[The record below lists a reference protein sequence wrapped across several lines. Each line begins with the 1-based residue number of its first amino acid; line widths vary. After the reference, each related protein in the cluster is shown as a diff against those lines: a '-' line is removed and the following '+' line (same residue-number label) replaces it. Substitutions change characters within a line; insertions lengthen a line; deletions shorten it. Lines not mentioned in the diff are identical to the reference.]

1 MVQQS
6 YFWTLYLSVSNSSSL
21 GALVLSVT
29 PQTDE
34 SSFKEERIN
43 YLSVSALSSSV
54 CTSLLTLSNLFCWLC
69 AVQTD
74 AAAPRCEA
82 GWRVEGGG
90 VAAGNER
97 QIHQT
102 KEVWEFKR
110 QKERDLWRTWREIRC
125 RTERQISD
133 VLTGSEQTDAAFLSR
148 HRHLQPADGGGVV
161 YSGSIWTQMFS
172 KTCRERG
179 EKNIVWVRVDTSWSC
194 WVWLHPRTC
203 THKHEPVSELDVITD
218 IFNMLLSPDT
228 VPSCCKSSPSTPA
241 CQLFHQRMS
250 NPLPA
255 THSLHNVNNNK
266 NCVLKSANFTQRQQL
281 HSHIVQ
287 HQHCF
292 SKSDTLQTQLRTGTW
307 KHGMKAP
314 TLSIYLTPVKWI
326 WSVVV
331 VLQHN
336 TRTSCSQSVALR
348 PNIGPHQL

>member
-1 MVQQS
+1 MHPVWRLNWNDWYQPEIKLQRVEELRHLNMVQQS

-21 GALVLSVT
+21 GALVLSAT

-69 AVQTD
+69 ALQTD

-125 RTERQISD
+125 HTERQISD

-179 EKNIVWVRVDTSWSC
+179 EKILFGYVWTNPEAAGSDYIPGHVPTNMSQSASW
-194 WVWLHPRTC
+194 
-203 THKHEPVSELDVITD
+203 
-218 IFNMLLSPDT
+218 MLLMT
-228 VPSCCKSSPSTPA
+228 FSTCYSHQTLFPPAASRHHA
-241 CQLFHQRMS
+241 CQLVHQRMS

-281 HSHIVQ
+281 HSHIV
-287 HQHCF
+287 
-292 SKSDTLQTQLRTGTW
+292 
-307 KHGMKAP
+307 
-314 TLSIYLTPVKWI
+314 
-326 WSVVV
+326 
-331 VLQHN
+331 
-336 TRTSCSQSVALR
+336 
-348 PNIGPHQL
+348 

>member
-1 MVQQS
+1 MIGISQRSS
-6 YFWTLYLSVSNSSSL
+6 YKELRSSVTSTWCSSLISEHCTSLSVSNSSSL
-21 GALVLSVT
+21 GALVLSAT

-69 AVQTD
+69 ALQTD

-125 RTERQISD
+125 HTERQISD

-179 EKNIVWVRVDTSWSC
+179 EKILFGYVWTHPEAAGSDNIPGHVPTNMSQSASW
-194 WVWLHPRTC
+194 
-203 THKHEPVSELDVITD
+203 
-218 IFNMLLSPDT
+218 MLLMT
-228 VPSCCKSSPSTPA
+228 FSTCYSHRTLFPPA
-241 CQLFHQRMS
+241 ASRH
-250 NPLPA
+250 
-255 THSLHNVNNNK
+255 H
-266 NCVLKSANFTQRQQL
+266 
-281 HSHIVQ
+281 Q
-287 HQHCF
+287 HQHASLFIRGCQIHCLPLILCTTWTTTKTVCWNRPT
-292 SKSDTLQTQLRTGTW
+292 SLNDNSYIPTLFNINIASVSQTRYKLNWGQEHGNTLW
-307 KHGMKAP
+307 KHRRLAF
-314 TLSIYLTPVKWI
+314 
-326 WSVVV
+326 
-331 VLQHN
+331 
-336 TRTSCSQSVALR
+336 TSRL
-348 PNIGPHQL
+348 